1 MFYFKLAWGNLRKN
15 KTVYLP
21 FLASMTY
28 LVIMNLLMQ
37 VMVNNP
43 GMRSLPSAMTVHSMF
58 GFGNIVIIIFS
69 IIFSFYTNSFLIKR
83 RQKELGLY
91 NILGMDKK
99 SLSFMLA
106 IESLLSL
113 LAVLV
118 VGLISGSIIAKFLFL
133 VLKKMTGF
141 GADFVFHL
149 SLSMIT
155 AVTIFFAALFLL
167 LLFTNIL
174 QLMKTNPIE
183 LMRKGESGE
192 KEPKSHWLLT
202 LLGLISLGSGYYISL
217 TLESPAAAIFVF
229 FIAIILV
236 IIGTYLLMITASVT
250 VLKFLR
256 KKETFY
262 YRPKPFINISGMIYR
277 MKQNGAGLAS
287 ICILSTMVLVTVAS
301 TAGLYYGKEDIVKQ
315 RNPTDVRFTTQLVN
329 EQVQPQLNQLAKEH
343 QVKVDD
349 SLKVDTPNTTLF
361 QRKGSRFQ
369 VFSGDDQTQSGLVAL
384 KIWTAE
390 DYRNFTGENINLVE
404 NQLLFYSITGDYSG
418 KTLSFGADTYSIKQK
433 NDNLKIQPK
442 TDDIYDS
449 YILFVKN
456 SAVVEKIHAALDKT
470 GQQEPLAYST
480 EVMMNISGSQ
490 KNQKEF
496 TDAIFNYQDQLNQEF
511 SQQELPNPSMLYAR
525 ASEIGRDRQ
534 EANGFTGGFLFIGV
548 IFGISFTVAAA
559 LIIYYKQVSEGYS
572 DAKRFEIMQKVG
584 LSHREVKQTI
594 KSQILMVFVLPILL
608 AVIHLTVAMPIIRK
622 LLILFGL
629 TNNQLITFV
638 TIVVVAVFTL
648 CYLFFY
654 WQTSKVYYRIVKR
667 N

>member
-43 GMRSLPSAMTVHSMF
+43 GMRSMPSAMTVHSMF
-58 GFGNIVIIIFS
+58 SFGNVVIIIFS

-113 LAVLV
+113 IAVLL

-141 GADFVFHL
+141 GEDFVFHL
-149 SLSMIT
+149 SLSMFVV
-155 AVTIFFAALFLL
+155 VTVFFVVLFLL
-167 LLFTNIL
+167 LLVTNIL

-183 LMRKGESGE
+183 LMKKGEAGE
-192 KEPKSHWLLT
+192 KEPKSHWFLT
-202 LLGLISLGSGYYISL
+202 LIGLISLGSGYYISL
-217 TLESPAAAIFVF
+217 TLESPIAALSVF
-229 FIAIILV
+229 FVAIILV

-250 VLKFLR
+250 ILKFLR
-256 KKETFY
+256 NKETLY

-277 MKQNGAGLAS
+277 LKQNGAGLAS

-315 RNPTDVRFTTQLVN
+315 RNPSDVSFTTQLVN
-329 EQVQPQLNQLAKEH
+329 DQVQPKLNQLAKEH
-343 QVKVDD
+343 QLKVDD
-349 SLKVDTPNTTLF
+349 SLKVDTPNINLV
-361 QRKGSRFQ
+361 QQKGTRFQ
-369 VFSGDDQTQSGLVAL
+369 VFNGNDQTQNGLVAL
-384 KIWTAE
+384 KIWTE
-390 DYRNFTGENINLVE
+390 DDYYQMTGKKANLTENQIFFYPVTGE
-404 NQLLFYSITGDYSG
+404 YSG
-418 KTLSFGADTYSIKQK
+418 KTISFGDETYSIKKQIES
-433 NDNLKIQPK
+433 LKLQPK
-442 TDDIYDS
+442 INDIYNS

-456 SAVVEKIHAALDKT
+456 AESVEKIYSALETT
-470 GQQEPLAYST
+470 GAQEPLAYST
-480 EVMMNISGSQ
+480 EVMMNVSGSQ

-496 TDAIFNYQDQLNQEF
+496 TDGVFSYQEQLNQEL
-511 SQQELPNPSMLYAR
+511 SQQELPSPSMPYAR
-525 ASEIGRDRQ
+525 ASEIERDRQ
-534 EANGFTGGFLFIGV
+534 EANQFTGGFLFIGV
-548 IFGISFTVAAA
+548 VFGISFTVAAA

-572 DAKRFEIMQKVG
+572 DANRFEIMQKVG

-594 KSQILMVFVLPILL
+594 KSQILMVFILPILL
-608 AVIHLTVAMPIIRK
+608 AVIHLTIALPIIRK

-629 TNNQLITFV
+629 TNNQLITIV
-638 TIVVVAVFTL
+638 TVIVVAIFTL